1 MPDIY
6 YITENAALLT
16 AAAAIGSTWYYSG
29 IPTTHIYSTKNNN
42 KTQE

>member
-16 AAAAIGSTWYYSG
+16 AAAAVGSTWYYSG
-29 IPTTHIYSTKNNN
+29 IPTHIYSKNNNN

>member
-16 AAAAIGSTWYYSG
+16 AAAVGTWYYSG
-29 IPTTHIYSTKNNN
+29 IPTHIYSKNNNN